1 MSAPV
6 LDLNLATA
14 PVRNVRLFRLA
25 RTLLVLLI
33 VVSAG
38 FGGYLLVR
46 SGLEAHRVGT
56 SLDEFRKAD
65 ADGQRERSRLTVDV
79 QKAAKADM
87 ARVEAVNGIIF
98 RKSFSWSSLLS
109 LLEAALPDAS
119 YITSLA
125 PTMADDK
132 TIALKMRVVSSSLDD
147 LLALINNLSARKF
160 TRILVESE
168 TKAETGR
175 LVSELSMT
183 YERDI

>member
-79 QKAAKADM
+79 QKAAKAYT

-109 LLEAALPDAS
+109 LLEAALPDSS

-132 TIALKMRVVSSSLDD
+132 RIALKMRVVSSSLGD
-147 LLALINNLSARKF
+147 LLLFMSNLQERKF
-160 TRILVESE
+160 SRVFVDSE
-168 TKAETGR
+168 TKSDTGR
-175 LVSELSMT
+175 LVCDLTMT